1 MLAWPCNQF
10 GGQEPRPAAAVAE
23 WARREYKAS
32 FPILSKVDV
41 NGPKADPCGCGSS
54 GRSLHPGWRAC
65 SATTSSGIS
74 VTPPSDRPAPGPWPG
89 GCDMGCDSAADCF
102 AVRLQPSSCW

>member
-41 NGPKADPCGCGSS
+41 NGPKADPVGVAQAGEACI
-54 GRSLHPGWRAC
+54 RA
-65 SATTSSGIS
+65 
-74 VTPPSDRPAPGPWPG
+74 G
-89 GCDMGCDSAADCF
+89 GLARRRHQVEF
-102 AVRLQPSSCW
+102 R

>member
-41 NGPKADPCGCGSS
+41 NGPKADPLWLWLKREKPASGLEGLLGDDIKWNFGDSTFRPPSS
-54 GRSLHPGWRAC
+54 GAM
-65 SATTSSGIS
+65 A
-74 VTPPSDRPAPGPWPG
+74 G
-89 GCDMGCDSAADCF
+89 G
-102 AVRLQPSSCW
+102 L